1 MKRRSLLATVP
12 ALSAMSLATAGL
24 ARPAV
29 AQGTRATTLKM
40 IPQADVSTI
49 DPLATTSYAVR
60 NHGHLVWDTL
70 YGIDVEGRPYPQ
82 LAAGHTVSGDGL
94 VWTITLRDGPLFHD
108 GEKILA
114 KDAVASIRRWL
125 PRDTHGQTLQA
136 RLDEI
141 RVLDDRRFEIR
152 LKRPF
157 GPLIDALGKSSSY
170 PCFVMPERF
179 ASTPP
184 TTPITEI
191 VGSGPYR
198 FVASERRSGALVV
211 YQKFDRYV
219 PTPTGPVSVTAGP
232 KLAHFERVEWHIIP
246 DPSTAAAAIQA
257 GEMDFYER
265 VAPDLQPLLA
275 RQRNVVVDRI
285 EDNGTVAML
294 RPNHLHPPFDD
305 PAVRRAVLPAL
316 TQSDYMQSILGD
328 DRQRWRDGIGCF
340 PHGSPLASD
349 AGLAAVTAP
358 RNLEAARRAL
368 AATGKAGAK
377 VIVLNPADQVV
388 NSTLTLVAI
397 DMFRK
402 VGFDAEAA
410 TSDWSSML
418 QRRGNKNPPDQGG
431 WNAVVVLFGGDD
443 LGNPGGHPLLRTN
456 GQNAWFGWPTS
467 ERIEAMR
474 EAWFEAPDLAARQVI
489 GRQIQ
494 SAFFEDLPYWPLGQ
508 YYVSAA
514 YRRGLKVERRGLS
527 LPLNMSRE
535 S

>member
-1 MKRRSLLATVP
+1 MKRRTLLGTVP
-12 ALSAMSLATAGL
+12 ALASAAL
-24 ARPAV
+24 ARPAL
-29 AQGTRATTLKM
+29 AQGARATTLKM

-70 YGIDVEGRPYPQ
+70 YGIDVEARPYPQ
-82 LAAGHTVSGDGL
+82 LAEGHTVSDDGL
-94 VWTITLRDGPLFHD
+94 RWTITLRDGPLFHD
-108 GEKILA
+108 GEKVLA
-114 KDAVASIRRWL
+114 KDAVASIKRWM
-125 PRDTHGQTLQA
+125 PRDTLGQTLA
-136 RLDEI
+136 SRLDEI

-152 LKRPF
+152 LKRPYAL
-157 GPLIDALGKSSSY
+157 LIESLAKHSSY

-179 ASTPP
+179 ANTPA

-211 YQKFDRYV
+211 YQKFDRYS
-219 PTPTGPVSVTAGP
+219 PTPVGPVSVTAGP
-232 KLAHFERVEWHIIP
+232 KLAQFERVEWHIIP
-246 DPSTAAAAIQA
+246 DPSTAAAAVQA

-285 EDNGTVAML
+285 EDSGTIAML

-316 TQSDYMQSILGD
+316 TQSDFMQSILGD
-328 DRQRWRDGIGCF
+328 DRERWRDGIGCF
-340 PHGSPLASD
+340 PHGTPLASD
-349 AGLAAVTAP
+349 AGLSAITTP
-358 RNLEAARRAL
+358 RDLEAAKRAL

-377 VIVLNPADQVV
+377 VVVLNPADQVV

-402 VGFDAEAA
+402 IGLDAEAA

-431 WNAVVVLFGGDD
+431 WNAVIVLFGGDD
-443 LGNPGGHPLLRTN
+443 LSNPGGHPLLRAN

-467 ERIEAMR
+467 ERLETLR
-474 EAWFEAPDLAARQVI
+474 DEWFEAPDLGARQAV
-489 GRQIQ
+489 GRRIQ
-494 SAFFEDLPYWPLGQ
+494 EAFFQDLPYWPVGQ

-535 S
+535 A